1 MSDEGDDYND
11 CGSDEDDCVDLLFN
25 AYRNMQ
31 GMFNENPF
39 PGYDADFDAY
49 DAKDANLD
57 AAVAAW
63 YAALK
68 CLNFGDQRSS
78 DAFAAALGVAEQ
90 GMKAAYK
97 ATLRTQVQ
105 NGKRRRSS

>member
-1 MSDEGDDYND
+1 
-11 CGSDEDDCVDLLFN
+11 
-25 AYRNMQ
+25 MQ
-31 GMFNENPF
+31 GMFDENPF

-78 DAFAAALGVAEQ
+78 DAFAAALGIAEA
-90 GMKAAYK
+90 GMKAAYN

>member
-1 MSDEGDDYND
+1 MSDEEHDYDDY
-11 CGSDEDDCVDLLFN
+11 GEDEDDHVDLLVD

-31 GMFNENPF
+31 GMFDENPF
-39 PGYDADFDAY
+39 QGYDADFDAY
-49 DAKDANLD
+49 NAKDANLD

-68 CLNFGDQRSS
+68 SVNFGDQRSS
-78 DAFAAALGVAEQ
+78 DAFAAALGVAEE

>member
-11 CGSDEDDCVDLLFN
+11 CGSDEDDCVDPLLD

-31 GMFNENPF
+31 GMFDENPF

-49 DAKDANLD
+49 NAKDANLD

-78 DAFAAALGVAEQ
+78 DAFAAALGIAEA
-90 GMKAAYK
+90 GMKAAYN

-105 NGKRRRSS
+105 NGKRRRPS